1 MRLATLAVVLAAC
14 GPPSTPVAKAPAAV
28 VVDAGV
34 APAPVAPVVSQA
46 ELDAAERAAFDR
58 AKPVIDRYCSAC
70 HTKRGK
76 KKTQKRLDAIDFSK
90 YPPAGRYAKIVGGA
104 VRDVLGQS
112 GVPAT
117 MPFDRKGAV
126 VGDELAVVMG
136 WVDAWAHAHH
146 DR

>member
-1 MRLATLAVVLAAC
+1 VRLATLVVVVLAGC
-14 GPPSTPVAKAPAAV
+14 GTPATPKAPSAV
-28 VVDAGV
+28 PIDAGGET
-34 APAPVAPVVSQA
+34 PAAAPVVSQA
-46 ELDAAERAAFDR
+46 ELDAAERVAFDR

-90 YPPAGRYAKIVGGA
+90 YPPTGRYAKIVGGA

-126 VGDELAVVMG
+126 VGDELAAVMG

-146 DR
+146 ER

>member
-1 MRLATLAVVLAAC
+1 MCWKAPA
-14 GPPSTPVAKAPAAV
+14 TPVAKDPV
-28 VVDAGV
+28 VVAVDAGV
-34 APAPVAPVVSQA
+34 TPVPVASQA

-58 AKPVIDRYCSAC
+58 AKPVFDRYCIAC

-76 KKTQKRLDAIDFSK
+76 QKTQKRLDAIDFTK

-126 VGDELAVVMG
+126 VGDELAVVMA
-136 WVDAWAHAHH
+136 WVDAWARAHH
-146 DR
+146 ER